1 MKKLRARIAQMYTKE
16 GSRGPVVTLL
26 SGTAVT
32 LVLSY
37 LALPVLTRLF
47 ADEAFGVSDYFVTI
61 VSVLA
66 AFAALRYE
74 DAVMLPGSDKK
85 ANAIL
90 WLAGVLSIGVAALV
104 AVAALWSEEIAALLG
119 LPEIAPWLWLVAPV
133 LLLIRFGRL
142 AEAWLTRKR
151 AFRTITG
158 AEAANKI
165 GILAS
170 RIGLGA
176 ATNLGAGGLIGGF
189 IAGQAAWAAWF
200 GTALLRRF
208 EAASAWRP
216 SMRELRS
223 VARRYRRFPLY
234 ATPSS
239 LLNAVLGRLP
249 VLLLPVYFGWDETGL
264 YGRAFAALAI
274 PLSFIGTA
282 VAQVFFVDGA
292 RAWRE
297 NRLAGFTKNVHARLV
312 MVGMFPC
319 LLLVAAGPELFAFAF
334 GADWR
339 IAGVYEQY
347 LAGWFFI
354 SAVASPLTR
363 LFDILELQR
372 AELAISIGSF
382 LLLAAALMWGG
393 PTGNILFTMALMAIA
408 GTAARIFQLG
418 AMLKYAGVSL
428 REAGAAY
435 VRYALIA
442 LPPVAGVWLIRTLWP
457 TWAVALAAIA
467 AGAAYFGFV
476 AWRENIWPGAAPPPT
491 ASDRNEPDNA

>member
-1 MKKLRARIAQMYTKE
+1 MQTLRARIAQMYTKE

-26 SGTAVT
+26 SGTAAT
-32 LVLSY
+32 LVISY

-47 ADEAFGVSDYFVTI
+47 TDEAFGVSDYFVTI

-66 AFAALRYE
+66 AFAAFRYD
-74 DAVMLPGSDKK
+74 DAVMLPDDDRK
-85 ANAIL
+85 AYAVL
-90 WLAGVLSIGVAALV
+90 WLTGALSMGTVALV
-104 AVAALWSEEIAALLG
+104 AIASLWSEEIAALLG

-133 LLLIRFGRL
+133 LLLIRFARL
-142 AEAWLTRKR
+142 AESWLTRKR

-158 AEAANKI
+158 AEATNKL

-176 ATNLGAGGLIGGF
+176 TTNLGAVGLIGGF
-189 IAGQAAWAAWF
+189 IVGQAAWAAWF
-200 GTALLRRF
+200 AAALLRRA
-208 EAASAWRP
+208 ETARAWRP
-216 SMRELRS
+216 SIRELRS
-223 VARRYRRFPLY
+223 VAGRYRRFPLY

-239 LLNAVLGRLP
+239 LLNTVLGRLP
-249 VLLLPVYFGWDETGL
+249 VLLLPVYFGWDATGL

-292 RAWRE
+292 QAYRE

-319 LLLVAAGPELFAFAF
+319 MLLIAAGPELFAFVF
-334 GADWR
+334 GANWR
-339 IAGVYEQY
+339 VAGVYEQY
-347 LAGWFFI
+347 LACWFFL

-382 LLLAAALMWGG
+382 LLLGAALVWGG
-393 PTGNILFTMALMAIA
+393 ATGNILFAMGLMAIA
-408 GTAARIFQLG
+408 GSAGRIFQLG

-428 REAGAAY
+428 RDAASAY

-442 LPPVAGVWLIRTLWP
+442 LPLVACVWLTRGIWP
-457 TWAVALAAIA
+457 TWAVGLAAMA

-476 AWRENIWPGAAPPPT
+476 AWREKIWPGANMPPS
-491 ASDRNEPDNA
+491 ASEQRDISE